1 MSAAAASPPCFT
13 FVARHFCARQTV
25 SNRRG
30 GLGRMTCF
38 ALGMTLPFVDFLF
51 SVGPR
56 YTVGEIARIAHIAD
70 SDTAEENVW
79 NNFGD
84 DQWRSL
90 YLSYTLTESLF
101 QWTNVMALLLQVTTP
116 SPPHS
121 SLNYLVRQS
130 MVAGDDLLTRQRL
143 PFCVLCCAGRRVYRA
158 RPGNLPPSTP
168 LTNPLPFSPL
178 TGVGGWCWAVADW

>member
-1 MSAAAASPPCFT
+1 
-13 FVARHFCARQTV
+13 
-25 SNRRG
+25 
-30 GLGRMTCF
+30 MTCF

-70 SDTAEENVW
+70 SDHAEENVW

-116 SPPHS
+116 SLLPLLIIELPRPS
-121 SLNYLVRQS
+121 EPV
-130 MVAGDDLLTRQRL
+130 VAWR
-143 PFCVLCCAGRRVYRA
+143 
-158 RPGNLPPSTP
+158 
-168 LTNPLPFSPL
+168 
-178 TGVGGWCWAVADW
+178 

>member
-1 MSAAAASPPCFT
+1 
-13 FVARHFCARQTV
+13 
-25 SNRRG
+25 
-30 GLGRMTCF
+30 MTCF

-70 SDTAEENVW
+70 SDIAEENVW

-121 SLNYLVRQS
+121 LIIE
-130 MVAGDDLLTRQRL
+130 L
-143 PFCVLCCAGRRVYRA
+143 PRPSEHGCRR
-158 RPGNLPPSTP
+158 
-168 LTNPLPFSPL
+168 
-178 TGVGGWCWAVADW
+178 